1 MTKKERKEYDK
12 KYNETHKEKRK
23 EQNNKYY
30 ETHKEK
36 MNDQNKKYYETHKEE
51 INKRYKNYYNK
62 TKNYLI
68 NIYQVYRY
76 FTRNFSRYISLENYI
91 AIMKTNDLSL
101 KRSIMIRLGK
111 GLIDE
116 DEAVALS
123 GIILSD
129 EEKEELKNIFN
140 NLDIKRK

>member
-1 MTKKERKEYDK
+1 MYNKEYYRNYYKINKEEKNKYDK
-12 KYNETHKEKRK
+12 
-23 EQNNKYY
+23 KYY

-36 MNDQNKKYYETHKEE
+36 MNDQMKKYREDHREE
-51 INKRYKNYYNK
+51 INKQSKEFYNK
-62 TKNYLI
+62 KKNSLI
-68 NIYQVYRY
+68 NIYQIYRY
-76 FTRNFSRYISLENYI
+76 FKRNFSRYISLENYI
-91 AIMKTNDLSL
+91 AIMKMNDLSL

-116 DEAVALS
+116 NEAVALS

-140 NLDIKRK
+140 KLNIKRE